1 MAQTFRQSASALGD
15 AEQEVLFSSIPRL
28 IGAVAMADGVTS
40 EEEITRGIDGLIAV
54 VGELGDEFRYSPHA
68 EAAFDALAD
77 SLETHD
83 AEFPAYLA
91 RLRVVVAKL
100 PPELARRY
108 RAFVARL
115 CIDVARASREYV
127 GWGKRIDDAEAR
139 LLADIVAALDLEI
152 HDLAVRER
160 IGLPERA
167 P

>member
-1 MAQTFRQSASALGD
+1 MASTFRQAAAALGD
-15 AEQEVLFSSIPRL
+15 AEQQILFGSIPRL
-28 IGAVAMADGVTS
+28 IGAVAMADGFTS
-40 EEEITRGIDGLIAV
+40 DEEITRGIDGLIAV

-77 SLETHD
+77 SLETRD

-91 RLRVVVAKL
+91 RLRDVVLQL

-139 LLADIVAALDLEI
+139 LLADIVAALELEI

-160 IGLPERA
+160 IGLGLEP